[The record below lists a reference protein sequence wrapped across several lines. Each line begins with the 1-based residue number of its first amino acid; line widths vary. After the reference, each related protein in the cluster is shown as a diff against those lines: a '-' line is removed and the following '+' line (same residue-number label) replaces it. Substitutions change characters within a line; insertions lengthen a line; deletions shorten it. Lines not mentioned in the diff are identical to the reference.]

1 MPIRPATHRASGR
14 ARRAALLDAAVL
26 VIAEQGVAG
35 ATHRS
40 IAARAG
46 MPTSTTSY
54 FFSSLDDLVAAALHM
69 VGDRIVARVD
79 AVTAQVVGAG
89 LSPRESIDRFVD
101 AVLSEPEPDTV
112 AQFEIY
118 LECARRPQL
127 QATAHQIMASIERG
141 AEESL
146 RALGIARPEE
156 RAPMVVALLDGLA
169 LHRHARPRA
178 ASDRRVVTEALYRPP
193 PWLRRGGHRR
203 PTGPATS
210 GPRGLTGRSE
220 GSSPIRR
227 AGVRS

>member
-1 MPIRPATHRASGR
+1 MSIRPATHRASGR

-54 FFSSLDDLVAAALHM
+54 FFSSLDDLIAAALHM

-79 AVTAQVVGAG
+79 AVTAQVAGAELG
-89 LSPRESIDRFVD
+89 PRESIDRFVD
-101 AVLSEPEPDTV
+101 AVMSEPEPDTV

-127 QATAHQIMASIERG
+127 QETAHQIMASIERG
-141 AEESL
+141 AEASL
-146 RALGIARPEE
+146 RALGIARAEE

-169 LHRHARPRA
+169 LHRHARPRGA
-178 ASDRRVVTEALYRPP
+178 ADRRVITEALYA
-193 PWLRRGGHRR
+193 LHRGFVEED
-203 PTGPATS
+203 AEV
-210 GPRGLTGRSE
+210 E
-220 GSSPIRR
+220 GVAEGGTRHPED
-227 AGVRS
+227 GG